1 MTSMRRRLLLMLA
14 LILVATQLT
23 SAFWLWHESQEQI
36 NLLVDDTLSAKAR
49 DAHLEREITEA
60 ITSLIAP
67 SLTMLAAT
75 LLLSFWAISWIIRP
89 LNQLQQRLETRSA
102 DNLSPLPLNTE
113 IKEVVAVTNALN
125 QLFSRLSTT
134 IAQERLFTADAAH
147 ELRTPLAG
155 VRLHLELM
163 EQKGVEGS
171 TMLIKRIDQLMHT
184 IEQLL
189 MLARAGQNFA
199 KGLYEQVDI
208 THNVLAPLRDELQE
222 MLSHR
227 HQRLHIDEKESI
239 IVEGDAVLLRLM
251 VRNLVENAYRYSPEN
266 SDIEI
271 KLHTQNERLLIEV
284 SDRGPGIDEQ
294 KASELTQAF
303 KRGDE
308 RFGGSGLGLNIVVRI
323 IHLHGGELILRNRDK
338 APGLSAQCLLPVKGS

>member
-1 MTSMRRRLLLMLA
+1 
-14 LILVATQLT
+14 
-23 SAFWLWHESQEQI
+23 
-36 NLLVDDTLSAKAR
+36 
-49 DAHLEREITEA
+49 
-60 ITSLIAP
+60 
-67 SLTMLAAT
+67 MLAAT

-171 TMLIKRIDQLMHT
+171 AMLIKRIDQLMHI

-199 KGLYEQVDI
+199 KGRYQQVDI
-208 THNVLAPLRDELQE
+208 AHSVLEPLQDELQE

-227 HQRLHIDEKESI
+227 HQRLLVNNDKEPI
-239 IVEGDAVLLRLM
+239 IVAGDAVLLRLM

-271 KLHTQNERLLIEV
+271 KLDSKNERLLIEV

-294 KASELTQAF
+294 KANELTQAF

-323 IHLHGGELILRNRDK
+323 IHLHGGELILRNRNQG
-338 APGLSAQCLLPVKGS
+338 PGLSAQCLLPIRGS